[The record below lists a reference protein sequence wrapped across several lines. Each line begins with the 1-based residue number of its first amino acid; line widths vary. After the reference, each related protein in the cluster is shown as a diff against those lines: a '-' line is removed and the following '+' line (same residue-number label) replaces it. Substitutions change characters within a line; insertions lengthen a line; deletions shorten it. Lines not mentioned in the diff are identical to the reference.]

1 MTTQIT
7 PNNIVTGS
15 FTTDIVVEAGNLYFN
30 NTRAVSA
37 LTGGNSIVID
47 ANGLIT
53 ALASGLDYTVSESPP
68 SNPNVGDVWLKQSTG
83 EKLEYFNDGDSF
95 QWVELN
101 SSNKLVEDSVD
112 TDQVSEGTTNLY
124 FTNTRSFA
132 NLLNATT
139 TSLSEGDNLYFTN
152 TRSFANLLNATTTSL
167 SEGTN
172 LYFTN
177 TRAVSAFTGGANI
190 AIDAN
195 GLITSQVEAGGGGA
209 SLTRAIAA
217 TLVFS

>member
-124 FTNTRSFA
+124 FTNTR
-132 NLLNATT
+132 
-139 TSLSEGDNLYFTN
+139 
-152 TRSFANLLNATTTSL
+152 
-167 SEGTN
+167 
-172 LYFTN
+172 
-177 TRAVSAFTGGANI
+177 AVSAFTGGANI

>member
-30 NTRAVSA
+30 
-37 LTGGNSIVID
+37 
-47 ANGLIT
+47 
-53 ALASGLDYTVSESPP
+53 
-68 SNPNVGDVWLKQSTG
+68 
-83 EKLEYFNDGDSF
+83 
-95 QWVELN
+95 
-101 SSNKLVEDSVD
+101 
-112 TDQVSEGTTNLY
+112 
-124 FTNTRSFA
+124 
-132 NLLNATT
+132 
-139 TSLSEGDNLYFTN
+139 
-152 TRSFANLLNATTTSL
+152 
-167 SEGTN
+167 
-172 LYFTN
+172 N